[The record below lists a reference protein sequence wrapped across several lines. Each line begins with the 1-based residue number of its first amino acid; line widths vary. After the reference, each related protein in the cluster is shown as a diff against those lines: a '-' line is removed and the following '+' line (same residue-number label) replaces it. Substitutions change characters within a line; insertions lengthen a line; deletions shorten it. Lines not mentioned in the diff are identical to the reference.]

1 MTDAQMLSAPIVVSA
16 GAATDVG
23 LRRRINEDSMLAQHP
38 VFLVADGMGGHEAGE
53 VASAAALAAFQPL
66 VGLPSARVEDVV
78 GVIDLA
84 RHSVDALAGG
94 PSGGAGTTLT
104 GVVVSQ
110 HGGDGYWLVVNL
122 GDSRTYRLA
131 GGALEQI
138 SVDHSVVQEL
148 VDAGELTPEEAAT
161 AVDRNVITRALGAGS
176 DEDADFWMLPAA
188 QGDRMLI
195 CSDGLSGE
203 VDAATIREILS
214 TLPDPQAAAE
224 RLVLQALANGGR
236 DNVTAV
242 VVDAL
247 AVVQHDPMDT
257 LPRASDRDADR
268 GSDDEL
274 DADTVPRKTP
284 RSRPERGDRR

>member
-1 MTDAQMLSAPIVVSA
+1 MTDAQQASAPIVVSA
-16 GAATDVG
+16 GSATDVG
-23 LRRRINEDSMLAQHP
+23 LRRRINEDSMLARHP
-38 VFLVADGMGGHEAGE
+38 MFLVADGMGGHEAGE
-53 VASAAALAAFQPL
+53 VASAAALAVFEPL
-66 VGLPSARVEDVV
+66 VGLPSVRVEDVV
-78 GVIDLA
+78 GAIDLA
-84 RHSVDALAGG
+84 RQNVDALAGG
-94 PSGGAGTTLT
+94 AGGGAGTTLT

-148 VDAGELTPEEAAT
+148 VDAGEMTAEEAAT
-161 AVDRNVITRALGAGS
+161 AAGRNVITRALGAGS
-176 DEDADFWMLPAA
+176 DEDADFWLLPAA
-188 QGDRMLI
+188 QGDRMLV

-203 VDAATIREILS
+203 VDAATIHEILAS
-214 TLPDPQAAAE
+214 VLDPQAAAE

-242 VVDAL
+242 VVDAI
-247 AVVQHDPMDT
+247 AVAQHDPMDT
-257 LPRASDRDADR
+257 LPRAGERDA
-268 GSDDEL
+268 GAAFDDEL

-284 RSRPERGDRR
+284 RSKPERGERP